1 MAIRNGIVTVGKTKH
16 WCKCCKVPREPSALS
31 HSCHP
36 SGSNPF
42 GRGSEKRHSRYTL
55 GVTARGAN
63 RVPPQLPRPQANASR
78 NSLAARTQ
86 LLICFAIQRRTPTRL
101 AGTSR

>member
-55 GVTARGAN
+55 GVTARVKPSPSPAA
-63 RVPPQLPRPQANASR
+63 QASGE
-78 NSLAARTQ
+78 
-86 LLICFAIQRRTPTRL
+86 CFEK
-101 AGTSR
+101 